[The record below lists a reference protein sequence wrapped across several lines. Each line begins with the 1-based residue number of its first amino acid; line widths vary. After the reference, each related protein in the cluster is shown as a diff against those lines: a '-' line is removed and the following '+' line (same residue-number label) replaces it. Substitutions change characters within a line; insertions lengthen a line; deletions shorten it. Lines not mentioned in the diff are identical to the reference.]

1 MKKVFKLFSLILL
14 SIVLFSCTDD
24 YPIDISLN
32 RPYVVSKIKT
42 YGDSAVESFG
52 GFEIG
57 ARNMV
62 NETFPK
68 THCRYVLKR
77 NVWFRNFNDR
87 MVIVDSI
94 GKFSIG
100 DTVQL
105 STYKII
111 KNKR

>member
-1 MKKVFKLFSLILL
+1 MKKTFKLFSLILL
-14 SIVLFSCTDD
+14 SIVLFSCSDD
-24 YPIDISLN
+24 YPMNITME

-42 YGDSAVESFG
+42 YNEGAIESYG
-52 GFEIG
+52 SFEPGSWIKT
-57 ARNMV
+57 
-62 NETFPK
+62 NEMFPK
-68 THCRYVLKR
+68 THCKYVLKR
-77 NVWFRNFNDR
+77 NVIFRNFNDR

-94 GKFSIG
+94 GKFNIG

>member
-1 MKKVFKLFSLILL
+1 MNI
-14 SIVLFSCTDD
+14 TME
-24 YPIDISLN
+24 

-42 YGDSAVESFG
+42 YPENAIESFG
-52 GFEIG
+52 GFESG
-57 ARNMV
+57 AWIKI
-62 NETFPK
+62 NEVFPK

-77 NVWFRNFNDR
+77 DVGVRNFNDR
-87 MVIVDSI
+87 MIIVDSI

-100 DTVQL
+100 DTIQL